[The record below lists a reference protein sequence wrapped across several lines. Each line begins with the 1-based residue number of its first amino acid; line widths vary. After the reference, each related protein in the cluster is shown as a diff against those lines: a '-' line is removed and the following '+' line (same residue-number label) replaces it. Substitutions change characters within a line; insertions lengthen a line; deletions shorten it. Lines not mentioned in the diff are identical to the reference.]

1 MKLDRDQWR
10 TFLKILGKDPKQVR
24 LRSFFPSNHPLKTS
38 DTGKKSSASGDWIK
52 TCQEEGRG
60 VYLVVNDGGDTDS
73 SITDCRAFFVEWDDR
88 PKEDQITAWQ
98 DLELPEPTIQV
109 DTGGKSIHN
118 YWVLSKVIDATTWR
132 SIQER
137 LLEYADADRSLKNP
151 SRVMRLPGTFHMTS
165 DGSPGEMCEIIHQSD
180 KTYLSKEIEKVLPT
194 KKMHSMN
201 MESRRFTNYEKH
213 DLETVKKALD
223 RIPARKAGTGT
234 YEKYRN
240 VLWGLVKA
248 CEEAGYDKEQAMT
261 LMKSHSPEL
270 DVKQVANS
278 GGRDISA
285 GTFWYW
291 AKHYGFKAPARN
303 AIIPSFKDPE
313 SQTTVITGEKL
324 PRIEPDQLLRELRAL
339 KGSDQ
344 EFRYNVFTQQIERG
358 ADVCEGRYS
367 IERFY
372 LELACQNK
380 VKCSKDVATD
390 CVIQV
395 ARENEYDP
403 VRSYLVSIEE
413 TVSPTYI
420 DRLASTYLR
429 PQDAALSEPT
439 LYDHMLKATLI
450 GAVKRV
456 FQPGCK
462 HDNACVLMGK
472 QGAKKSTFWSVL
484 GGPFFSDSLKDTSSK
499 DDLMVLHSSWIMEMQ
514 ELDQITSKRQAGEVK
529 SFLSQST
536 DMFRVPYGKAT
547 ERFPRRG
554 IIVGTTNRETGFLFD
569 ETGNRRFWIIRTTCD
584 ETNQIN
590 DADLYKERD
599 SIWAG
604 AVSAYRNREPNSLPK
619 EFEQMIEEENIA
631 YLVENPWKP
640 VIEEYVNDPK
650 NRLVELTADL
660 ILTNA
665 IEKPIERQTRYDQ
678 MQVSQILRD
687 LGFEKTR
694 KRTPGSRKWV
704 YVRDSRLA

>member
-1 MKLDRDQWR
+1 M
-10 TFLKILGKDPKQVR
+10 
-24 LRSFFPSNHPLKTS
+24 
-38 DTGKKSSASGDWIK
+38 
-52 TCQEEGRG
+52 
-60 VYLVVNDGGDTDS
+60 VVNDGGDQDS
-73 SITDCRAFFVEWDDR
+73 TITDCKAFFCEWDDR
-88 PKEDQITAWQ
+88 PKENQI
-98 DLELPEPTIQV
+98 DLWKELDLPEPSIQV

-118 YWVLSKVIDATTWR
+118 YWILEEPIDSDSWR
-132 SIQER
+132 SVQER
-137 LLEYADADRSLKNP
+137 LLEHADADRALKNP
-151 SRVMRLPGTFHMTS
+151 SRVMRLPGTFHMNA

-180 KTYLSKEIEKVLPT
+180 KYYKSKDIEKCLPT

-201 MESRRFTNYEKH
+201 MESQRFSGYEKSN
-213 DLETVKKALD
+213 LETVEKALA
-223 RIPARKAGTGT
+223 RIPSRKPGSGT
-234 YEKYRN
+234 YHKYRN
-240 VLWGLVKA
+240 ILWGLIKA
-248 CEEAGYDKEQAMT
+248 CEEAGKDKHTAIS
-261 LMKSHSPEL
+261 LMATHSPSWKGIEQIA
-270 DVKQVANS
+270 DS
-278 GGRDISA
+278 GGQKINA
-285 GTFWYW
+285 GSFWYW
-291 AKHYGFKAPARN
+291 AKEHGFKAIPQKS
-303 AIIPSFKDPE
+303 IIPSFKDPE
-313 SQTTVITGEKL
+313 GDTTVLTGEKL
-324 PRIEPDQLLRELRAL
+324 PRIEPDQLLTQLRSL
-339 KGSDQ
+339 KDTDH

-358 ADVCEGRYS
+358 VLVCEGKNS
-367 IERFY
+367 IERYY
-372 LELACQNK
+372 LELASRNK
-380 VKCSKDVATD
+380 VKCNKEVATD

-403 VRSYLVSIEE
+403 VRRYLEHLEI
-413 TVSPTYI
+413 TVSPTWI

-429 PQDAALSEPT
+429 PEDGEIREPT

-456 FQPGCK
+456 FEPGCK

-584 ETNQIN
+584 ENNQIN
-590 DADLYKERD
+590 DADLYLERD

-604 AVSAYRNREPNSLPK
+604 AVAAYRNEEPNSLPK
-619 EFEQMIEEENIA
+619 DFEQMIEEENIK

-640 VIEEYVNDPK
+640 VVEEYVNDPK
-650 NRLVELTADL
+650 NRLTELTADL

>member
-1 MKLDRDQWR
+1 MSKVKIYNDDCRSLSEFVKEKIDFIVFSPPYWNLRDYKEKNQIGKFQSYEEYISSMKE
-10 TFLKILGKDPKQVR
+10 TFEECYKVLQ
-24 LRSFFPSNHPLKTS
+24 
-38 DTGKKSSASGDWIK
+38 
-52 TCQEEGRG
+52 EGRFMAINIG
-60 VYLVVNDGGDTDS
+60 TVVSNEGMKFVCGD
-73 SITDCRAFFVEWDDR
+73 F
-88 PKEDQITAWQ
+88 
-98 DLELPEPTIQV
+98 
-109 DTGGKSIHN
+109 
-118 YWVLSKVIDATTWR
+118 
-132 SIQER
+132 
-137 LLEYADADRSLKNP
+137 
-151 SRVMRLPGTFHMTS
+151 
-165 DGSPGEMCEIIHQSD
+165 
-180 KTYLSKEIEKVLPT
+180 
-194 KKMHSMN
+194 
-201 MESRRFTNYEKH
+201 
-213 DLETVKKALD
+213 
-223 RIPARKAGTGT
+223 
-234 YEKYRN
+234 
-240 VLWGLVKA
+240 VKA
-248 CEEAGYDKEQAMT
+248 CEEAGYEKEQAMT

-324 PRIEPDQLLRELRAL
+324 PRIEPDQLLRELRSL

-344 EFRYNVFTQQIERG
+344 EFRYNVFTQQLERG

-380 VKCSKDVATD
+380 VKCSKEVATD

-403 VRSYLVSIEE
+403 VKSYLITIEE

-429 PQDAALSEPT
+429 PQDASLPEPT

-547 ERFPRRG
+547 EEFKRRG
-554 IIVGTTNRETGFLFD
+554 VIVGSTNRSTGFLVD
-569 ETGNRRFWIIRTTCD
+569 ETGNRRFWVIPTPLNTAKPIDTATLA
-584 ETNQIN
+584 I
-590 DADLYKERD
+590 ERD
-599 SIWAG
+599 AIWSG
-604 AVSAYRNREPNSLPK
+604 AVAAYKAGEPSFLSTQRE
-619 EFEQMIEEENIA
+619 IEVADENTD
-631 YLVENPWKP
+631 YLIDNPWLP
-640 VIEEYVNDPK
+640 AIESWLFE
-650 NRLVELTADL
+650 NRLADITTEVLLTDAVL
-660 ILTNA
+660 
-665 IEKPIERQTRYDQ
+665 KPLERQTKHDQ
-678 MQVSQILRD
+678 MQVADVLKN
-687 LGFEKTR
+687 LGYEK
-694 KRTPGSRKWV
+694 KRTLISGKRKMLWV
-704 YVRDSRLA
+704 KIDEQKAPFE